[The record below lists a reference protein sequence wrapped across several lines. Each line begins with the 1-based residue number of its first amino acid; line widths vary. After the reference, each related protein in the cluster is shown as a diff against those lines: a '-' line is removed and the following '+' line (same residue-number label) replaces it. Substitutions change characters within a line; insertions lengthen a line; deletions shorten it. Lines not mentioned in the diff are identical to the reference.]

1 MKATLSSTQ
10 YECSSCGAVMYPRT
24 GRGVVVHW
32 DTTRCENDGKTF
44 TLPIVELVECIESV
58 DGETLAEEVAKAAEE
73 TE

>member
-10 YECSSCGAVMYPRT
+10 YECSSCGAVMYP
-24 GRGVVVHW
+24 GSGVVVHW
-32 DTTRCENDGKTF
+32 DTGRCENDGKTF